1 MAWLDKEVIPQ
12 IRDEK
17 ELWAVCPKC
26 HAHFPRAEYPKGLAE
41 CPSCG
46 APARMGCRERIASLA
61 DGAFEE
67 IGADV
72 GISDHLGF
80 ADASGT

>member
-46 APARMGCRERIASLA
+46 ASFNAYKHKNCPACGNTYKMEDA
-61 DGAFEE
+61 DWV
-67 IGADV
+67 IDS
-72 GISDHLGF
+72 IK
-80 ADASGT
+80 